1 MNNIQELI
9 ERLKKIANP
18 VKGIDAVTSPKDR
31 QAIKETIT
39 ALESMQAPL
48 PDDVAGHI
56 GMLRDNA
63 KIMAGKY
70 DIEQEVIAAADMLER
85 LAYENQCHILA
96 RKQDKQRIEKQDKT
110 MLAYESRIKRLD
122 AALAELQ
129 NHVWADIG
137 DQRFFN
143 RVYEKARAG
152 E

>member
-48 PDDVAGHI
+48 PDDVTAMIDYQNSVALVYGNEHDRGI
-56 GMLRDNA
+56 G
-63 KIMAGKY
+63 
-70 DIEQEVIAAADMLER
+70 DMLER

-122 AALAELQ
+122 AALAEIETKYWKSPAGIL
-129 NHVWADIG
+129 AG
-137 DQRFFN
+137 
-143 RVYEKARAG
+143 KARAG